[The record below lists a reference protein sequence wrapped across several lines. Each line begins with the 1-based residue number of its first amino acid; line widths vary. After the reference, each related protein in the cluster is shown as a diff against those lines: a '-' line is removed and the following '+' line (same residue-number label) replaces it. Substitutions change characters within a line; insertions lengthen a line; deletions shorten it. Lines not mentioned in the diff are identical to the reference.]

1 MYRTHIF
8 SSLASILFGILLITW
23 IIPTQ
28 TPEWPGYGMPAS
40 MLPNILAWIIIIS
53 ASINLIKVVL
63 TGYGKGQAASLSPR
77 MFAHLLGFIAVLA
90 AAMPLM
96 HLFGYFIGGAI
107 IMLALCLLCGER
119 RPVRLII
126 VSASTL
132 IVIWA
137 ALWKGLS
144 VLLPG
149 M

>member
-1 MYRTHIF
+1 MYRTHIL
-8 SSLASILFGILLITW
+8 SSLFSILFGIILLVW

-53 ASINLIKVVL
+53 ASINLIKVFL
-63 TGYGKGQAASLSPR
+63 TGYGKGQEAPLSPR
-77 MFAHLLGFIAVLA
+77 MFAHLLGFVAILA

-96 HLFGYFIGGAI
+96 SLCGYFIGGAI
-107 IMLALCLLCGER
+107 IMLTLCLLCGER
-119 RPVRLII
+119 NPIRLII
-126 VSASTL
+126 VAAATL
-132 IVIWA
+132 LVIWA